1 MTDMNFIDPIKSAEA
16 LRAGQD
22 LVEADKDLHGVA
34 DVRAVAQHSHMDNAG
49 GLSFLGL
56 RNMAHRAA
64 ERYLG
69 AEGVA
74 KMDEALKAV
83 VKARAAGGE
92 GRLDD
97 ASLSITSDRIDSAN
111 PSATIALARELEYI
125 YSEVMREEG
134 PILSARKL
142 FGSDR
147 RVPAGAKSYT
157 VRRIEGSGEAK
168 FYRAG
173 MEVPLVGIGRDEE
186 TAFIKHAVIGMEMD
200 FFSQASDAFAGI
212 AEAAEKMRE
221 MREAMAEFDEQLAWN
236 GSVAHK
242 INGILNYPWLRKRLI
257 ATTFTSVTTAAAFQT
272 LLDGLNDM
280 VNEVLDRNPGMAASL
295 RFITAPGFH
304 RLMAQ
309 TRHPDNFRTLKEV
322 FLAGQP
328 NISAIEEAPHL
339 QARGPGGED
348 GVLIV
353 PKGSKGP
360 QIVSPV
366 GFTMMPVQTTNYGFT
381 RSQAAYQSFG
391 GVRMPDVLRS
401 ALIWA
406 PADY

>member
-1 MTDMNFIDPIKSAEA
+1 MEFIDPVKSAEA
-16 LRAGQD
+16 LRAGRD
-22 LVEADKDLHGVA
+22 LVEAEKDLRGVA
-34 DVRAVAQHSHMDNAG
+34 DVRSVASLSRMDNAG

-56 RNMAHRAA
+56 RNMAHCAA
-64 ERYLG
+64 GRYLG
-69 AEGVA
+69 AEGVS
-74 KMDEALKAV
+74 KMDAALRQV
-83 VKARAAGGE
+83 IKARAGVADDV
-92 GRLDD
+92 RLDD
-97 ASLSITSDRIDSAN
+97 ASLNIGSDRIDAAN

-125 YSEVMREEG
+125 YAEVMREEG
-134 PILSARKL
+134 PIFSARRL
-142 FGSDR
+142 FAADR

-157 VRRIEGSGEAK
+157 IRRIEGSGEAK

-186 TAFIKHAVIGMEMD
+186 TAFVKHAVIGMEMD
-200 FFSQASDAFAGI
+200 FFSAQSDAFAGI

-236 GSVAHK
+236 GSAAHK

-257 ATTFTSVTTAAAFQT
+257 STTFESITTAADFQT
-272 LLDGLNDM
+272 ALDALNNM
-280 VNEVLDRNPGMAASL
+280 VNEILDRNPGMSANL
-295 RFITAPGFH
+295 RFICSPRLH

-309 TRHPDNFRTLKEV
+309 QEHPDSQKTLKER

-328 NISAIEEAPHL
+328 SISSIEEAPHL
-339 QARGPGGED
+339 QGRGPGGED

-353 PKGSKGP
+353 PKGTKGP

-391 GVRMPDVLRS
+391 GTRMPDVLRS

-406 PADY
+406 TVDY